1 MTDKNPSAPD
11 PLGPQTGHPG
21 WDSLLRHHLGELPA
35 DQEARVAAHAT
46 ECSVCA
52 ARLETLRAG
61 DSRFRNERPFAVLE
75 ASLRKRRDAQG
86 GPDKLDRG
94 LPAPRWLG
102 PVLGGLAA
110 AAAAVY
116 VFLQPPEPGSGAG
129 RGGGPAA
136 GDLDPAAAR
145 ERLKAGIAL
154 SFDVER
160 DGQATPGDPTA
171 VYRAGDRIQLRYSAP
186 APTNVVVIGLDVR
199 GEVSVYV
206 DDAGAGLRI
215 DPGAGRPLPGSLV
228 LDAAPGAERV
238 IGCFTESP
246 LTSNAVVAAGRRALT
261 AAGGDPR
268 AVGSLDLPCV
278 QAEFLLNK
286 E

>member
-1 MTDKNPSAPD
+1 MTDKNPSTPD

-21 WDSLLRHHLGELPA
+21 WDSLLRHHLGELPP
-35 DQEARVAAHAT
+35 DQEARVAGHAA

-94 LPAPRWLG
+94 LPTPRWLG
-102 PVLGGLAA
+102 PVLGGLLAA
-110 AAAAVY
+110 AAGVY
-116 VFLQPPEPGSGAG
+116 VFLQAPEPA
-129 RGGGPAA
+129 GGPSRVGGPMAT
-136 GDLDPAAAR
+136 DRDPAGAR
-145 ERLKAGIAL
+145 ERLKAGVAL
-154 SFDVER
+154 TFDVER
-160 DGQATPGDPTA
+160 GGQATPGDPA
-171 VYRAGDRIQLRYSAP
+171 ALYRAGDRIQLRYSAP
-186 APTNVVVIGLDVR
+186 APMNVVVIGLDMR

-206 DDAGAGLRI
+206 DDAGAGLPVE
-215 DPGAGRPLPGSLV
+215 PGAGRPLPGSLV

-238 IGCFTESP
+238 IACFTESP

-268 AVGSLDLPCV
+268 AARPLDLPCV
-278 QAEFLLNK
+278 QADFLLNK